1 MNMRAAGP
9 VTSSRVMATGC
20 SGRLCRQSPA
30 ARSRVPAVFQ
40 DAVAEVFQHGVGVVE
55 LVADGAKV
63 VADAAEV
70 LAAGDGHERD
80 AERAREL
87 VRPARVQLL
96 RVERA
101 VLALRVMKFDAC
113 ASCASSCWDGARP

>member
-1 MNMRAAGP
+1 
-9 VTSSRVMATGC
+9 
-20 SGRLCRQSPA
+20 
-30 ARSRVPAVFQ
+30 VPAVFQ

-55 LVADGAKV
+55 LVAEGAKV

-70 LAAGDGHERD
+70 LAAGDGRERD

-87 VRPARVQLL
+87 VRPARMQLL

-101 VLALRVMKFDAC
+101 VLALRMVKFDTC
-113 ASCASSCWDGARP
+113 VSSC